1 MDANSRRS
9 WAPLETVELPDDPE
23 LQVYFPEE
31 KVVSVDAFLDVL
43 VMIRDSGKRRLVVQ
57 GITRETALLF
67 LRVFRS
73 AWRKD
78 LFKRLENVL
87 TLPVVSEALGP
98 QEAKILRILNL
109 TNGAEH
115 AQTLRKAL
123 NKLNALAELSG
134 EDLKPVFDSSP

>member
-67 LRVFRS
+67 LRVYPQSDERRGTCS
-73 AWRKD
+73 DAPEGTQQAQRAC
-78 LFKRLENVL
+78 R
-87 TLPVVSEALGP
+87 ALGRRP
-98 QEAKILRILNL
+98 
-109 TNGAEH
+109 
-115 AQTLRKAL
+115 
-123 NKLNALAELSG
+123 
-134 EDLKPVFDSSP
+134 

>member
-1 MDANSRRS
+1 M
-9 WAPLETVELPDDPE
+9 
-23 LQVYFPEE
+23 
-31 KVVSVDAFLDVL
+31 
-43 VMIRDSGKRRLVVQ
+43 
-57 GITRETALLF
+57 
-67 LRVFRS
+67 
-73 AWRKD
+73 
-78 LFKRLENVL
+78 L